1 MIGFIAP
8 VFNRFDLFAQMMVT
22 VDMEVRPY
30 VMDNF
35 VHNRGVSGGWNEGM
49 RRALSDGCRYA
60 FITNDDVWF
69 SPGALKCMYDT
80 IVETQAV
87 LVSAN
92 QNGVFDTERELFEG
106 ADFFCFI
113 VDIPQLISHC
123 GTFDE
128 NFFPAY
134 FEDNDMHYRIRL
146 AGRTSYIQPKAVV
159 MHHGSA
165 TQNADPNNPVTP
177 PHQFENNRRYFAE
190 KWGGIPGAEEFTNP
204 FRDVNKQVWDW
215 EKR

>member
-8 VFNRFDLFAQMMVT
+8 VLNRFDLFTQMMSS

-30 VMDNF
+30 IIDNF
-35 VHNRGVSGGWNEGM
+35 RENRGVSSAWNEGM
-49 RRALSDGCRYA
+49 KKASNEGCRYA
-60 FITNDDVWF
+60 FITNDDVYF
-69 SPGALKCMYDT
+69 SPGALKSMYDT
-80 IVETQAV
+80 IVETQGV

-92 QNGVFDTERELFEG
+92 PNGAFGTELEVFEG

-113 VDIPQLISHC
+113 VDIPQLISYC

-146 AGRTSYIQPKAVV
+146 SGRKAYIQPKAVV

-165 TQNADPNNPVTP
+165 TQYADPNNPVTP
-177 PHQFENNRRYFAE
+177 PHQFENNRRYFVE
-190 KWGGIPGAEEFTNP
+190 KWGGTPGAEQFTNP
-204 FRDVNKQVWDW
+204 FRDVNQKLWDW